1 MYFPELKLAIEVD
14 EKGHTDRDEEK
25 ENEREE
31 KIKKNLDVNLLEL
44 VFMQKIMIFL
54 LILVKKRVT
63 LLNQIKK
70 LK

>member
-1 MYFPELKLAIEVD
+1 MYFPELKVAIEVD

-54 LILVKKRVT
+54 LRLVKKRVT

>member
-54 LILVKKRVT
+54 LRLVKKRVT

>member
-14 EKGHTDRDEEK
+14 EEGHTDRDEEK
-25 ENEREE
+25 ENKREE

-54 LILVKKRVT
+54 LRLVKKRVT

>member
-31 KIKKNLDVNLLEL
+31 KIKKNLDVNLSEL

-54 LILVKKRVT
+54 LRLVKKRVT

>member
-25 ENEREE
+25 ENERKE

-54 LILVKKRVT
+54 LRLVKKRVT